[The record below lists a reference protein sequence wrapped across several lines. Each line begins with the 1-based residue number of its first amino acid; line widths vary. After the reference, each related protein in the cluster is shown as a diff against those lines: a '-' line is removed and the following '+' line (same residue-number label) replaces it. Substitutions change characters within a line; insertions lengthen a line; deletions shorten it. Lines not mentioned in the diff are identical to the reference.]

1 MHTYIVGDLQG
12 CYDALRRVLDMA
24 GFDPDHDQLWSVG
37 DVVNRGPD
45 SLAVLR
51 YLKSLGPR
59 FQMVLGNHDL
69 HLLAIAYQSR
79 SPKKS
84 DTVDAV
90 LKASDRDELIAWL
103 RQQPLIY
110 QNGNIVLVHAG
121 IPHIWSLSKALA
133 LAAEVEQALRGD
145 DCAEFLEAMYG
156 NEPNC
161 WSKHL
166 SGMERL
172 RVITNYLTRMRICK
186 ADGTLDL
193 AFKLPPDQAP
203 KHYAPWFSF
212 YPKHD
217 SVSANKKSADVFF
230 GHWAALPA
238 GVYQRHFNA
247 LDSGYFWGGEL
258 TLLRLAD
265 KKRFIY
271 RHP

>member
-12 CYDALRRVLDMA
+12 CYDALRRILDKVE
-24 GFDPDHDQLWSVG
+24 FDPARDQLWSVG

-45 SLAVLR
+45 SLALLR
-51 YLKSLGPR
+51 YLKNLGPR
-59 FQMVLGNHDL
+59 FKMVLGNHDL

-79 SPKKS
+79 TPKKS
-84 DTVDAV
+84 DTLDAV
-90 LKASDRDELIAWL
+90 LKASDRDELINWL

-110 QNGNIVLVHAG
+110 QDNNTVLVHAG
-121 IPHIWSLSKALA
+121 IPHIWPLPTALA
-133 LAAEVEQALRGD
+133 LAAEVEQVLRSD
-145 DCAEFLEAMYG
+145 DCANFLSAMYG
-156 NEPNC
+156 NEPSC
-161 WSKHL
+161 WSDQL

-193 AFKLPPDQAP
+193 TFKLPPDQAP
-203 KHYAPWFSF
+203 KHYEPWFTF
-212 YPKHD
+212 YPKHH
-217 SVSANKKSADVFF
+217 AIAADVFF
-230 GHWAALPA
+230 GHWAALPT
-238 GVYQRHFNA
+238 GVYRRHFNA

-265 KKRFIY
+265 KKRFVY